1 MSSEDLSS
9 TPSSYPRVTDLN
21 HYAWVLCGWWKSKL
35 WSLCLYGRHTIES
48 HLPSPSSPHT
58 YGLHSG
64 DPRARPSKAGPH
76 CASPPYL
83 QCCLFVPVLAANQFV
98 DTRPPFPGWLLCH
111 RLQLAPGL
119 PRHSSK
125 EIYSGVTRRVRVVLG
140 MISGMQVMLCLFSVL
155 KMSGEGVRRR
165 GLAALLFSRNTTGN

>member
-1 MSSEDLSS
+1 MPGFYVGGGNPNSGLYACMAGTLLRVISPALPVLILMVS
-9 TPSSYPRVTDLN
+9 TQGTPGPGHPRQV
-21 HYAWVLCGWWKSKL
+21 HIAH
-35 WSLCLYGRHTIES
+35 RHHIYS
-48 HLPSPSSPHT
+48 
-58 YGLHSG
+58 
-64 DPRARPSKAGPH
+64 A
-76 CASPPYL
+76 
-83 QCCLFVPVLAANQFV
+83 LFVPVLAANQFV

-125 EIYSGVTRRVRVVLG
+125 EIYSGVTRRVRVVPG